1 MLEPPLG
8 AQGETL
14 ELRPRSRYRV
24 QLRARLHG
32 PTFHGP
38 WSAWSDPVR
47 VETAS
52 ETGEGRARA
61 KAVSACASGGAPA
74 QRGAGPRLSRLTRRP
89 GAARGGAWRTG
100 EGGSCQAW
108 PPAI

>member
-32 PTFHGP
+32 PTFQGP
-38 WSAWSDPVR
+38 WSSWSDPVR

-52 ETGEGRARA
+52 ETGEGRAGA
-61 KAVSACASGGAPA
+61 KALCGCASGGAGLRPHQAEVVQTYPA
-74 QRGAGPRLSRLTRRP
+74 PRDSKWVGLVDLRAGLWP
-89 GAARGGAWRTG
+89 GA
-100 EGGSCQAW
+100 S
-108 PPAI
+108 P

>member
-14 ELRPRSRYRV
+14 ELRPRSRYRI

-32 PTFHGP
+32 PTFQGP
-38 WSAWSDPVR
+38 WSAWSDPRR

-52 ETGEGRARA
+52 DTGEGLLREWGVAA
-61 KAVSACASGGAPA
+61 A
-74 QRGAGPRLSRLTRRP
+74 
-89 GAARGGAWRTG
+89 GAARGVASSSRGRGCADK
-100 EGGSCQAW
+100 
-108 PPAI
+108 P

>member
-14 ELRPRSRYRV
+14 ELRPRSRYRI

-32 PTFHGP
+32 PTFQGP
-38 WSAWSDPVR
+38 WSAWSDPLR

-52 ETGEGRARA
+52 DTGEGR
-61 KAVSACASGGAPA
+61 VGGKH
-74 QRGAGPRLSRLTRRP
+74 GLRLREWGVAAA
-89 GAARGGAWRTG
+89 GAARGVAWSSRG
-100 EGGSCQAW
+100 RGCADK
-108 PPAI
+108 P